1 MSYRNVVQDEWP
13 QVSTV
18 QDQCRL
24 MDAICAGIV
33 ARKIEKLCEQ
43 SKLPEKE
50 GWLFYG
56 PKVIRRVLEQGI
68 LWDRMFSAL
77 LVMDLE
83 YLKGTTEHFKRL
95 KGNYEATLDFLRDL
109 RQTPGFSEYQTLQW
123 FLSYWD

>member
-1 MSYRNVVQDEWP
+1 MSYRHIVQDEWP

-24 MDAICAGIV
+24 MHAICAGIV

-43 SKLPEKE
+43 LKLQEKE

-77 LVMDLE
+77 LVMGPRIF
-83 YLKGTTEHFKRL
+83 KGHNRTFQTFKG
-95 KGNYEATLDFLRDL
+95 K
-109 RQTPGFSEYQTLQW
+109 
-123 FLSYWD
+123 LSSDS